1 MDTLWLWLARAV
13 PSALLA
19 SHRCVQVKAAE
30 KVRVCLSGDAA
41 DVVPIAEAR
50 MRWRGLS
57 SKYYG
62 SGERMDG
69 WTVGRK
75 AGAMMAWFAW
85 ASSRQAIKQAS
96 SIQRGRWGHASFQNL
111 TCSSPKS
118 FAFHMSTDYTWQHV
132 LLLYSPL
139 LLSVHSLCNTRDPPL
154 LLSVHSFKAPV

>member
-1 MDTLWLWLARAV
+1 MRVRLDTLWLWLARAV

-19 SHRCVQVKAAE
+19 SQRCVQVKAAE

-57 SKYYG
+57 SKCYQVVVND
-62 SGERMDG
+62 GEDG
-69 WTVGRK
+69 WIVGRK

-96 SIQRGRWGHASFQNL
+96 KH
-111 TCSSPKS
+111 P
-118 FAFHMSTDYTWQHV
+118 
-132 LLLYSPL
+132 
-139 LLSVHSLCNTRDPPL
+139 TRQVGPRFVSEPPHL
-154 LLSVHSFKAPV
+154 QLPQILRISHFY